1 MAAARRPNS
10 ADDLGLRRA
19 LSDRLLPLLVGAMVF
34 LAALALA
41 GALAAAG
48 LAAQWQSGAASMLTV
63 TVPMPDVLQGGT
75 RQGAAPPGG
84 TPRAQLAAQILATAP
99 GIASARRLT
108 DAEIVLLL
116 KPWLGEDPATLS
128 LRLPAV
134 FEVRLAAAA
143 PDPGLAARLSEAVP
157 GTQLEHNGEWLARLA
172 DLVRSL
178 QACAT
183 LALLVVAVVAAAVV
197 GVATRAGLA
206 VRRDAIEIVHG
217 LGATDH
223 LIASQFSH
231 RITMLV
237 LSGALAGLLLVLPVL
252 MGLASLAAPFQNHQ
266 ALPSSVDDFLA
277 VLPPLLWALLAAL
290 PLAAGIIGWATA
302 QATVRGWL
310 RQLP

>member
-1 MAAARRPNS
+1 MAAQRLSTAS
-10 ADDLGLRRA
+10 SGADDLGLRRA

-41 GALAAAG
+41 GAMAAAG
-48 LAAQWQSGAASMLTV
+48 LASQWQSGAASMLTV
-63 TVPMPDVLQGGT
+63 TVPMPDALQGG
-75 RQGAAPPGG
+75 R
-84 TPRAQLAAQILATAP
+84 PRAQLAADVLAATP
-99 GIASARRLT
+99 GIASARRLPEP
-108 DAEIVLLL
+108 EIVLLL

-134 FEVRLAAAA
+134 FEVRLASKAV
-143 PDPGLAARLSEAVP
+143 DPALAGRLSQAAP
-157 GTQLEHNGEWLARLA
+157 GTQLEHDGEWLTRLA

-183 LALLVVAVVAAAVV
+183 LALLVVTFVAAAVV

-206 VRRDAIEIVHG
+206 ARRDAIEIVHG

-223 LIASQFSH
+223 LIASQFAH
-231 RITMLV
+231 RVTMLA
-237 LSGALAGLLLVLPVL
+237 LSGALLGLLLVLPVL

-266 ALPSSVDDFLA
+266 PLPASVDDFLN

>member
-1 MAAARRPNS
+1 MDAARQPAS
-10 ADDLGLRRA
+10 TPSTGDDLGLRRA

-41 GALAAAG
+41 GFMAASG
-48 LAAQWQSGAASMLTV
+48 LATQWQSGAASMLTV
-63 TVPMPDVLQGGT
+63 TVPMPDSLQA
-75 RQGAAPPGG
+75 GA
-84 TPRAQLAAQILATAP
+84 PRAQLAAEILAHTP
-99 GIASARRLT
+99 GIASARRLP

-116 KPWLGEDPATLS
+116 KPWLGQDPATLS

-134 FEVRLAAAA
+134 FEVRLTGRA
-143 PDPGLAARLSEAVP
+143 PDPGLAARLSQAAP
-157 GTQLEHNGEWLARLA
+157 GTQLEHNGEWLTRLA

-178 QACAT
+178 QACAA

-206 VRRDAIEIVHG
+206 ARRDAIDIVHG

-223 LIASQFSH
+223 LIASQFAH
-231 RITMLV
+231 RITVLV

-266 ALPSSVDDFLA
+266 ALPASVDDFLS